1 MWTQLIS
8 PNCNIDFVLNGHYH
22 GEARRND
29 NNSCGEPVHQILA
42 DYQDDPNGGDGWLRM
57 MTFRPELNQVDV
69 ITYSPTAVN
78 STRDPDH
85 DGFEE
90 TAAGQFSLPYNM
102 SGNAW
107 VQIGTATN
115 VASGGHATVQWN
127 GLQTGTSYEWYAVA
141 NDGIFST
148 QGPTSVFSTGGTP
161 NQAPIIDSV
170 TINQSNPKT
179 NDTLSATVTSH
190 DPEGSP
196 VTYSYQWLK
205 GGVAI
210 SGATNATLNLSGTNN
225 GNKGDQISLRV
236 RGSDGFLLGSPL
248 TSSAVTVA
256 NTAPTATVS
265 LNKNNP
271 QDNETLTATAT
282 RADIDGDT
290 VLLTYTWKV
299 NGVTRKTTPNTS
311 SLTDTFDTSLL
322 NNGNQG
328 DTITLAVT
336 PNDGTDNGTDA
347 TANAVIGVPNQ
358 APVAN
363 GQDQITARNIAK
375 AITLTGS
382 DANFDPITFTVVDNP
397 AHGTLSGTGAN
408 RTYTPVASYQ
418 GPDSFTFRVN
428 DGVFNSNLATVNI
441 QVAKSFVSTVS
452 DSGFAKPGIGAQLGS
467 IVTWTNIGSNP
478 HNVTDSSGMG
488 LFSSGSMAPNGT
500 FSFKFFAAGNYNYTS
515 TGNGFT
521 AKVKVPVLVSQGSG
535 DTSTVF
541 RITWAGEA
549 PPNNYVYDVQI
560 KRGTAGWANWNSA
573 VTTHP
578 RQLHR

>member
-1 MWTQLIS
+1 M
-8 PNCNIDFVLNGHYH
+8 
-22 GEARRND
+22 
-29 NNSCGEPVHQILA
+29 
-42 DYQDDPNGGDGWLRM
+42 
-57 MTFRPELNQVDV
+57 
-69 ITYSPTAVN
+69 
-78 STRDPDH
+78 
-85 DGFEE
+85 
-90 TAAGQFSLPYNM
+90 
-102 SGNAW
+102 
-107 VQIGTATN
+107 
-115 VASGGHATVQWN
+115 
-127 GLQTGTSYEWYAVA
+127 
-141 NDGIFST
+141 
-148 QGPTSVFSTGGTP
+148 
-161 NQAPIIDSV
+161 
-170 TINQSNPKT
+170 
-179 NDTLSATVTSH
+179 TSH

-210 SGATNATLNLSGTNN
+210 SGATNATLNLSGANN

-248 TSSAVTVA
+248 TSSTVTVA

-271 QDNETLTATAT
+271 QDNEILTATAT

-299 NGVTRKTTPNTS
+299 NGVTRKTTPNTA
-311 SLTDTFDTSLL
+311 SLTDTFDTSLA

-336 PNDGTDNGTDA
+336 PNDGTENGTDA

-363 GQDQITARNIAK
+363 GQDQITTRNIAK

-441 QVAKSFVSTVS
+441 QVAKPFVSTVS
-452 DSGFAKPGIGAQLGS
+452 DSGFAKAGIGAQLGS
-467 IVTWTNIGSNP
+467 TVTWTNVGSNP

-488 LFSSGSMAPNGT
+488 SVQFRQHGAERD
-500 FSFKFFAAGNYNYTS
+500 
-515 TGNGFT
+515 
-521 AKVKVPVLVSQGSG
+521 VLVQVLRGRQLQLHEHGQRLHREGEGSG
-535 DTSTVF
+535 PGL
-541 RITWAGEA
+541 AGFGRHQHGV
-549 PPNNYVYDVQI
+549 PDHVG
-560 KRGTAGWANWNSA
+560 R
-573 VTTHP
+573 
-578 RQLHR
+578 